1 MNKTTLYGQSHSD
14 KLAEENLVCRQM
26 VREIN
31 NFGITQRQSLLLIYL
46 IALELENT
54 DHMRTITQVVR
65 GLTDDLMLIGA
76 AEPDQE
82 IKGDDNGSSNV

>member
-1 MNKTTLYGQSHSD
+1 
-14 KLAEENLVCRQM
+14 M